1 MSHVPDLDELRRL
14 LAANGIHTV
23 QAAMR
28 SKDLAKL
35 GDSLVN
41 LLHSLAQ
48 SMVANR
54 FEGAKVSGKTLAS
67 ALRTANLRQFA
78 PSRLD
83 SHGLGDTVE
92 ALIAFAWIRGAFS
105 IPEGAALLARELRR
119 AGAESIKAKD
129 SRAHPAVTAF
139 AGLLQHIC
147 AKDSMREAQ
156 SQ

>member
-1 MSHVPDLDELRRL
+1 MTHVADLEELRRL
-14 LAANGIHTV
+14 LAANGIHTM

-67 ALRTANLRQFA
+67 ALRIANLRQFA

-83 SHGLGDTVE
+83 SHGLGDSVE

-105 IPEGAALLARELRR
+105 IPEGATLLAQELRR
-119 AGAESIKAKD
+119 ARAEPIEAKYP
-129 SRAHPAVTAF
+129 RAQPAIAAF
-139 AGLLQHIC
+139 AALLQHIC
-147 AKDSMREAQ
+147 AKDSTRETQ